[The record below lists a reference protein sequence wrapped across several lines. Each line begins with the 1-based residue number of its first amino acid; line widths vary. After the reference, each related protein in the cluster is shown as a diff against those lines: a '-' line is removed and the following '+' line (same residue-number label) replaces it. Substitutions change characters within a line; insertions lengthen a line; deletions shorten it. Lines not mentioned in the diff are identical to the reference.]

1 MTYIPTYLDLD
12 GRMVVYKAPGRL
24 AAIYPVHQTGTTRGG
39 FLFRRGEEFALTRS
53 GSWGGTS
60 VAMDDAYVLPKSSA
74 SPAMIMRQGCVPTRT
89 ACVNSLQG
97 FAALDLPHDNS
108 YPADAQAG
116 PADADAVSPHHT
128 VRIYIP

>member
-1 MTYIPTYLDLD
+1 MYASDDFYFDSISQIVMDSYSNGGLTLVGDAAYS
-12 GRMVVYKAPGRL
+12 PGP
-24 AAIYPVHQTGTTRGG
+24 AVG
-39 FLFRRGEEFALTRS
+39 
-53 GSWGGTS
+53 GGTS
-60 VAMDDAYVLPKSSA
+60 LAMVDAYVLPKSSA

-128 VRIYIP
+128 NAWAHATTLLPTAGNSRTST